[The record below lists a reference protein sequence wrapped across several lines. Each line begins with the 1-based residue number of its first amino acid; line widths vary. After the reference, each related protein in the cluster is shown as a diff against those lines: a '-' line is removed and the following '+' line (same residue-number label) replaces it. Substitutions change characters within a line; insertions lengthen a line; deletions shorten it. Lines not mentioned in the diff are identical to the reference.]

1 MLLMIEKNERAI
13 YFLRER
19 IKEQFG
25 NQTDFALRVGRKQ
38 SWVSQQLLRD
48 PEGTFRILY
57 GKNDMQTIHSILD
70 ALKLTPEEFT
80 RHTGIEIPGL
90 SSGARPS
97 PPDAVP
103 YKPSLRVPILGEVAA
118 GMHPVDF
125 RDHADEYMLV
135 DEQHLPKGTRLDRL
149 YALRVMGDSMTSE
162 DIVSMPP
169 GSVVIVEAEKA
180 PVHRDLVIAFVRCPK
195 VNFEGTVVKVFYE
208 YEDGQVLSSW
218 NPLGP
223 TFRLEECDEVSYQ
236 GVVRLVMVSPAAMIR
251 RK

>member
-1 MLLMIEKNERAI
+1 MVAVMNMGSEQAI
-13 YFLRER
+13 YAIRER
-19 IKEQFG
+19 IKEKTTQKRLG
-25 NQTDFALRVGRKQ
+25 QAARRSQAWVNQE
-38 SWVSQQLLRD
+38 LLSD
-48 PEGTFRILY
+48 PEKVLRRLWVNEPETINKIL
-57 GKNDMQTIHSILD
+57 TELD
-70 ALKLTPEEFT
+70 WTPEEFT
-80 RHTGIEIPGL
+80 RHTGIQLPEL
-90 SSGARPS
+90 SSVGSRPL

-118 GMHPVDF
+118 GMHPVYF

-149 YALRVMGDSMTSE
+149 YALRVIGDSMTSE

-180 PVHRDLVIAFVRCPK
+180 PVHRDLAIAFVRCPK

-208 YEDGQVLSSW
+208 YEDSQILSSW

-251 RK
+251 RR